1 MYLPDILILAGGKAK
16 RLGKVT
22 KNIPKSLINFY
33 KKPFIYYQLC
43 LLERN
48 KFKKIVISTGHL
60 SKKLKYYINKNKKK
74 FNLKIKFINDGKNL
88 LGTGGAIKNAIS
100 MLSKDFFVIFGDSY
114 LDVDYLKIYKK
125 FLFFKKLGL
134 MTVYKNNNLNDKTGE
149 GLSDIEIH
157 NGKIIKYD
165 KLSRNS
171 RMEYINYGISVFNKN
186 LFKKWEFKKKMD
198 LQVINQELIDNKELS
213 YLIIKKQFY
222 ETGSKKGIKLTKQY
236 LKEKYKK

>member
-48 KFKKIVISTGHL
+48 KFKKIVISTGYL

-74 FNLKIKFINDGKNL
+74 FNLEIKFINDGKNL
-88 LGTGGAIKNAIS
+88 LGTGGAIKNAIP

-125 FLFFKKLGL
+125 FLFLKKLGL

-157 NGKIIKYD
+157 NSKIIKYD

-198 LQVINQELIDNKELS
+198 LQVINQKLIDNKELS